1 MIFLILICRNEIC
14 YGKAGNL
21 TMCSLCSHDSA
32 KLGNCG
38 TWTLRDSC
46 LYSQITYLVDNE
58 ATFLFSIFMAI
69 WTVLFIEFWKRK
81 QSKLQFEWDTGDN
94 QKKIETVRP
103 EFELKVKTKRQNP
116 VTLEQEP
123 YVKQSIK
130 IRQYFFSA
138 ASVLFMVF
146 DILKSYY
153 I

>member
-1 MIFLILICRNEIC
+1 
-14 YGKAGNL
+14 
-21 TMCSLCSHDSA
+21 
-32 KLGNCG
+32 
-38 TWTLRDSC
+38 
-46 LYSQITYLVDNE
+46 
-58 ATFLFSIFMAI
+58 MAI

-138 ASVLFMVF
+138 ASVLFMVNN
-146 DILKSYY
+146 LLAKQTGT
-153 I
+153 